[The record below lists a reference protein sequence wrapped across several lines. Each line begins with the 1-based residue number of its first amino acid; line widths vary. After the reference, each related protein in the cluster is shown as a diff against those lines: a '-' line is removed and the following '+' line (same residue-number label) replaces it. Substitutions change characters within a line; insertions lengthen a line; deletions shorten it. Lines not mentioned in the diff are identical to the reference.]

1 MRFLLALL
9 LPLMVWA
16 AGTPIG
22 NPAGVVLGIFAM
34 CGTDPVD
41 CGNGWCCLA
50 GQTCTDGSRG
60 PDTSCIDSQ
69 LTDNSGYVKSEDCHL
84 PCTSKLILNYRGG
97 TFTVNAAYFGKVQQQ
112 HVSPPGVNGSGD
124 GSTTANQTTTTNA
137 SRHSAQPASFILI
150 SALIGSISLLLS
162 SL

>member
-1 MRFLLALL
+1 MRFLLAFL

-41 CGNGWCCLA
+41 CGNGWCCLS

-60 PDTSCIDSQ
+60 PDTSCIDAQ
-69 LTDNSGYVKSEDCHL
+69 LADNSG
-84 PCTSKLILNYRGG
+84 GG
-97 TFTVNAAYFGKVQQQ
+97 TFTVNAAYFGKLQQ
-112 HVSPPGVNGSGD
+112 HHTSPPGVNGTG
-124 GSTTANQTTTTNA
+124 GTTTANQTTTNA
-137 SRHSAQPASFILI
+137 SPHSAQPASYIFI
-150 SALIGSISLLLS
+150 SALIGSVTVLLS